1 LYVALSALILR
12 VLPELEL
19 YETTVEDVKC
29 YRDMFIPM
37 PKPDSKLVR
46 VLIK

>member
-1 LYVALSALILR
+1 MALSALILR
-12 VLPELEL
+12 VFPHLEL
-19 YETTVEDVKC
+19 YETDVDDVKC

-37 PKPDSKLVR
+37 PKPESKLVR